1 MSAAHLALL
10 KLLRK
15 TRLARVL
22 RFQVKLQRNYSGS
35 MSWPKALMIV
45 SATQQD
51 FWSSSIATLR
61 TITINSSRV
70 G

>member
-35 MSWPKALMIV
+35 TSWPKALMIV

-51 FWSSSIATLR
+51 F
-61 TITINSSRV
+61 
-70 G
+70 